1 MLSLE
6 VSDTGVGFDS
16 TAAASSGFGLAQVHE
31 RLAAAYDSQGRVAQ
45 TSAPGQGATTLLY
58 LPMAEAH
65 KA

>member
-16 TAAASSGFGLAQVHE
+16 TAAASSGFGLAQVNE
-31 RLAAAYDSQGRVAQ
+31 RLAAAYESQGRVEQ
-45 TSAPGQGATTLLY
+45 TSTPGQGATTLLY